1 MNNLRGWYQTDTLGN
16 RSGGGS
22 VTSNRSRWST
32 KGTGADSVVNSTIR
46 MGPLGYPNSPSSVT
60 DESSKRSGDTLRLK
74 APEIR
79 KFSGANDEWPEWKIA
94 SATTFLAT
102 GFGEIISEN
111 YLGDEHHK
119 NQIVYAMLSNATLGG
134 TAHWLLTD
142 QKMNEMD
149 GHTAWMKLKDW
160 YEGDKNKSEMAASL
174 RNKIHGAVLIP
185 GIEATAY
192 INDFMQPYNK
202 LSLIPE
208 CRMSEAEAKDIF
220 LDNIHDPEYMAL
232 KEYLSTA
239 LETRSLRALVLE
251 IQKKALAIN
260 RNNRMISE

>member
-1 MNNLRGWYQTDTLGN
+1 MDLFFNSMKNILGWYQSDVFKHT
-16 RSGGGS
+16 SGGGS
-22 VTSNRSRWST
+22 VSSNRSRWSV
-32 KGTGADSVVNSTIR
+32 KPPEIDPVVNSTIKIVS
-46 MGPLGYPNSPSSVT
+46 LGSPASTSSVT
-60 DESSKRSGDTLRLK
+60 EGSSKHSNDTLRLK
-74 APEIR
+74 AQEIR

-102 GFGEIISEN
+102 GFGEIILES
-111 YLGDEHHK
+111 YAGDGQRK

-142 QKMNEMD
+142 QKTEEMD

-174 RNKIHGAVLIP
+174 RNKIHGAALIP

-208 CRMSEAEAKDIF
+208 CRMSEAEAPHWRPD
-220 LDNIHDPEYMAL
+220 L
-232 KEYLSTA
+232 
-239 LETRSLRALVLE
+239 
-251 IQKKALAIN
+251 
-260 RNNRMISE
+260 